1 MTEGIIQPDRQ
12 IETPTF
18 VVGIGASAGGLQA
31 IETFFD
37 NMPSDSGMAFVV
49 VQHLSPDFKSLMD
62 ELLARHTSMS
72 IFKVTDR
79 LTVKP
84 NSIYLIPPE
93 QNMALSHGK
102 LLLTEQDAHRGLN
115 LPIDIFFKSL
125 AVDAGEQAIGVV
137 LSGTGSDGSRGLVQI
152 ADSGGLVIA
161 QSADS
166 SSFDG
171 MPRAAIA
178 TGKTHL
184 ICSPD
189 QMPAKILDYSQNP
202 DLAAIKADDVVNEP
216 ITSENGIASIFRQ
229 FRHEFGIDFSLY
241 KPTTIHRR
249 IERRMKMVRV
259 TDFGEYARK
268 VEEDHD
274 ERQLLYRDLLV
285 EVTEFFRDADA
296 FKTLREETIPTL
308 IENSDPATEIR
319 VWVPGCATGEEAYS
333 FAILLHEALH
343 NANRAQ
349 NFKIFA
355 TDVHKNSLETASTAV
370 YPADSIEGVPAELR
384 SRYFNVSNGLAHIKR
399 DLRLSV
405 IFAAND
411 LTKDPPFTK
420 IDLISCRNVLIYLEP
435 KVQKRILSLFHF
447 GLKRGGTLVLGPSE
461 TLGDLESEFEPQNRH
476 WRIYSKRRDI
486 RLPDSTRVPLTPV
499 LSSVVHDTSASFVAK
514 TPTPSSGLLV
524 SNVYEDLLL
533 KYVPPS
539 LLVNEF
545 FELIHSF
552 GDARKLLTQPEGKPT
567 LDVLKMIHGDL
578 RVAVSSALH
587 KASHEGE
594 RVVLNSIRMRVDGD
608 DEKQITVVVEPYLKS
623 RDKVFLVCLEEVVTI
638 DAEPDDH
645 KSDSATFVVSDDA
658 SDRIYHLERE
668 LTYTRESLQTT
679 VEELESS
686 NEELQSTNE
695 ELIASNEELQSTN
708 EELHSVNEELYT
720 VNAEHKQKI
729 EELTQLT
736 TDMDNLLKST
746 NIGTIFL
753 DREFRIR
760 MFTPAISAAFNVMPQ
775 DVGRPIDHIAYKLDN
790 PKLLSEVAAVLQ
802 KEKSV
807 SVEVKARGGRVFLQ
821 QIQPYRLDDGT
832 VDGIVLTLTDVT
844 ALREA
849 EAMVSLSSMSE
860 ELPSFAYAVSHDFQT
875 PLRHIYQHCE
885 ILAED
890 LGDTASESVENSL
903 AVLKSSSMTV
913 RRLVECVLEFS
924 RINTQ
929 SENFESV
936 DMQRIADNVLAT
948 MRDTI
953 NSFGAI
959 VQFGELPNV
968 HGDAKQIYQLMIHLI
983 DNGIRYCGDEK
994 PRIHV
999 SGIPQ
1004 GELCEFT
1011 VIDNGIGI
1019 DEEHRDEV
1027 FTIFRRLGI
1036 KPDVYG
1042 RGMGLALSRRI
1053 VTRHGGRIWLSSEP
1067 ESGTSVSFTL
1077 PLDQESNRIEA
1088 SASTLDRTD
1097 DDQPDIGDDL

>member
-1 MTEGIIQPDRQ
+1 MIDATTPSDSQTESP
-12 IETPTF
+12 TPAPTF
-18 VVGIGASAGGLQA
+18 IVGIGASAGGLQA

-37 NMPSDSGMAFVV
+37 NMPSDSGMAFVI

-72 IFKVTDR
+72 IYKVTDR

-115 LPIDIFFKSL
+115 LPIDIFFRSL
-125 AVDAGEQAIGVV
+125 AVDAGQQAICVV
-137 LSGTGSDGSRGLVQI
+137 LSGTGSDGSRGLVQV
-152 ADSGGLVIA
+152 ADSGGLAIA
-161 QSADS
+161 QSAES
-166 SSFDG
+166 CSFDG

-184 ICSPD
+184 VCSPD
-189 QMPAKILDYSQNP
+189 QMPAKILGYSQNP
-202 DLAAIKADDVVNEP
+202 DLAAITSDETTDEP
-216 ITSENGIASIFRQ
+216 ITSENGLASIFRQ
-229 FRHEFGIDFSLY
+229 FRHQFGTDFAFY
-241 KPTTIHRR
+241 KPSTIHRR
-249 IERRMKMVRV
+249 IERRMKLIRV
-259 TDFGEYARK
+259 SDFGEYARK
-268 VEEDHD
+268 IENDSGEM
-274 ERQLLYRDLLV
+274 QLLYRDLLV
-285 EVTEFFRDADA
+285 EVTEFFRDTDA
-296 FKTLREETIPTL
+296 FKALREDIIPKVV
-308 IENSDPATEIR
+308 EQSDPSSEIR

-333 FAILLHEALH
+333 YAILLHDALL

-370 YPADSIEGVPAELR
+370 YPADAIESVPADLR
-384 SRYFNVSNGLAHIKR
+384 ARYFNVSNGLAHVKR

-461 TLGDLESEFEPQNRH
+461 TLGDLESEFEPLDRH
-476 WRIYSKRRDI
+476 WRIYCKRRDI
-486 RLPDSTRVPLTPV
+486 RLTDSTRMPLTPV
-499 LSSVVHDTSASFVAK
+499 LSNVVHGSAPSFVASA
-514 TPTPSSGLLV
+514 PRPSGGMLV

-552 GDARKLLTQPEGKPT
+552 GEARKMLTQPEGKPT
-567 LDVLKMIHGDL
+567 LDVLKMINGDL
-578 RVAVSSALH
+578 RVAVSAALH
-587 KASHEGE
+587 KANHDGE
-594 RVVLNSIRMRVDGD
+594 RVVFNNIRTRI
-608 DEKQITVVVEPYLKS
+608 DEKNEKHFTVVVEPYRKS
-623 RDKVFLVCLEEVVTI
+623 REKIFLICLEEIKTVDADAPEAEI
-638 DAEPDDH
+638 D
-645 KSDSATFVVSDDA
+645 SSMFVVSNDA

-746 NIGTIFL
+746 QIGTIFL

-760 MFTPAISAAFNVMPQ
+760 MFTPAISSAFNVMPQ
-775 DVGRPIDHIAYKLDN
+775 DIGRPIDHIAYKLDN
-790 PKLLSEVAAVLQ
+790 PGLLSEVASVLK
-802 KEKSV
+802 KEKSI

-821 QIQPYRLDDGT
+821 QIQPYRLDDGS

-849 EAMVSLSSMSE
+849 EAMVSLTSLSE

-885 ILAED
+885 ILAEE
-890 LGDTASESVENSL
+890 LGNTVSESVEKSL
-903 AVLKSSSMTV
+903 DVLKASSMTV
-913 RRLVECVLEFS
+913 RRLIECVLEYS
-924 RINTQ
+924 RLNTQ
-929 SENFESV
+929 TEASELV
-936 DMQRIADNVLAT
+936 DMQRVADHVLSG

-953 NSFGAI
+953 SSFGAI
-959 VQFGELPNV
+959 VRFDDLPNV
-968 HGDAKQIYQLMIHLI
+968 SGDSKQIHQLLVHLI
-983 DNGIRYCGDEK
+983 DNGIRYCRDEK
-994 PRIHV
+994 PRVVV
-999 SGIPQ
+999 SGRRQ
-1004 GELCEFT
+1004 GEFCEFT
-1011 VIDNGIGI
+1011 VTDNGIGI
-1019 DEEHRDEV
+1019 DEEYRDEV
-1027 FTIFRRLGI
+1027 FTIFRRLGV
-1036 KPDVYG
+1036 KPDVHG
-1042 RGMGLALSRRI
+1042 RGMGLALARRI
-1053 VTRHGGRIWLSSEP
+1053 VTRHGGRIWLASELGAG
-1067 ESGTSVSFTL
+1067 SSVSFTL
-1077 PLDQESNRIEA
+1077 PADKESK
-1088 SASTLDRTD
+1088 
-1097 DDQPDIGDDL
+1097 